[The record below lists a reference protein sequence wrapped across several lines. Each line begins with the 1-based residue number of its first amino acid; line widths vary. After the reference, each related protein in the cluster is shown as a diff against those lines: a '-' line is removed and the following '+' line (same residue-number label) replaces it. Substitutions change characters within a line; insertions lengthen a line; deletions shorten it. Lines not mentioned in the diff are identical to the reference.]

1 MTVIKMI
8 PKTREQRRRAK
19 RETTIIVRSLLPV
32 DTMFN
37 RAMLAQTTEDT
48 EEVTYEA
55 LYKIFLNMWNRHLE
69 HLAHKKFHIMAPNVT
84 YFADNYAPENQN
96 A

>member
-1 MTVIKMI
+1 MTVIKVI
-8 PKTREQRRRAK
+8 PRTRAQRRQAK
-19 RETTIIVRSLLPV
+19 RETTFIVRTLLPV

-37 RAMLAQTTEDT
+37 RAMLAEVTEDT

-55 LYKIFLNMWNRHLE
+55 LYKVFLNLWNSKLHI
-69 HLAHKKFHIMAPNVT
+69 LAHKQFQIMAPNVT
-84 YFADNYAPENQN
+84 YFADSYAPKNQN